1 MSTTKAWTIEVVL
14 TEDEDRTKAEATLQ
28 LGDLE
33 LRATGRSR
41 RNPSDPDIPKIGEE
55 LATARALTDLSHQ
68 LVHAAAQ
75 NIEAFEGRPVS
86 LSG

>member
-1 MSTTKAWTIEVVL
+1 MSTTKMWTIEVVL
-14 TEDEDRTKAEATLQ
+14 TEDEDRTKAEATVRI
-28 LGDLE
+28 GDQE

-41 RNPSDPDIPKIGEE
+41 RNPADPDIPKIGEE

-68 LVHAAAQ
+68 LVHAAAE

>member
-1 MSTTKAWTIEVVL
+1 MSTTKTWTIEVVL